1 MPTKSNAATGQWNQ
15 ILCRPVK
22 TLIRIRKPEIM
33 RVAAIGRGR
42 FANQSGT
49 KRVPAL
55 VYGPQ
60 SDDIHGSDERVNPEL
75 IRTIAQAT
83 ALFVAEWCRLQ
94 KA

>member
-49 KRVPAL
+49 PGDGGFGRLASQVVRQAGIGWQGSNHGAL
-55 VYGPQ
+55 PGWVG
-60 SDDIHGSDERVNPEL
+60 IV
-75 IRTIAQAT
+75 
-83 ALFVAEWCRLQ
+83 
-94 KA
+94 K